1 MGRETSRGQKVVD
14 FQQWRRDTGRDL
26 APASPAAPAPER
38 RSPWLRG
45 LLRVLALFAGL
56 FFCLIGT
63 VVGGLFLAATLDQG
77 WSLAPSLVFPAGIAF
92 FGLNLTLVGL
102 LGPARLA
109 GFWRWAGP
117 RLGRTFRPLSVFL
130 VVAGY
135 GVAVGLIQGRTDP
148 SAWSLAILLGVG
160 LFHIVAHEA
169 GHLVAAYWAR
179 YIPHHLVAGP
189 LRVQLS
195 GYRPRF
201 GANRDWRCMLGGQVL
216 YTRIFPSK
224 RRDLA
229 VLAAGPL
236 VNLVI
241 LIAALAILFWGP
253 EGGLLEG
260 LAWANI
266 WFALF
271 VLVENLIPL
280 PRTLQGVGTDGRQIL
295 DILRGRQPA

>member
-1 MGRETSRGQKVVD
+1 MGRETSRGEKVVD
-14 FQQWRRDTGRDL
+14 FQQWRRETGRDL
-26 APASPAAPAPER
+26 APVPPAAPAQER
-38 RSPWLRG
+38 RSPWLQG
-45 LLRVLALFAGL
+45 LFRVLALFAGL
-56 FFCLIGT
+56 FFCLIGAI
-63 VVGGLFLAATLDQG
+63 VGGLFLAATLDQG
-77 WSLAPSLVFPAGIAF
+77 WSLAPSLAFPAGIGL

-102 LGPARLA
+102 LGPDRLA
-109 GFWRWAGP
+109 RFWRWAGP
-117 RLGRTFRPLSVFL
+117 QLGRTFRPFPVFL
-130 VVAGY
+130 VFAGY

-148 SAWSLAILLGVG
+148 SAWSWAIFLGVG
-160 LFHIVAHEA
+160 LFHIVAHEV
-169 GHLVAAYWAR
+169 GHLVAAYRAR

-229 VLAAGPL
+229 VLAAGPA

-241 LIAALAILFWGP
+241 LIAALALRFWVA
-253 EGGLLEG
+253 EGGLLHR

-266 WFALF
+266 YLALF
-271 VLVENLIPL
+271 VLLENLIPL